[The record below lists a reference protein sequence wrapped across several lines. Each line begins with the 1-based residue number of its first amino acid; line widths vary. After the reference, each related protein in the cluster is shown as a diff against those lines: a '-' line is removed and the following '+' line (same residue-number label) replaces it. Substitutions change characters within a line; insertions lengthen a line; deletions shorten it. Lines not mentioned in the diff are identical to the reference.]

1 MPDSSVQLKQ
11 LLNDSIVSQSI
22 RHIVL
27 SSPRRK
33 DQEIRRIDVRPV
45 RIKAGLRYQ
54 LASRS
59 KTQEFHENLDPADT
73 VSRILKL
80 ASDSFQEVRVVTNT
94 AVWEGRSSGS
104 GHYTLKAN
112 KSGPSLS
119 NPPVS
124 GTVSESNPDNSA
136 LDHNRRRAYLIPEGQ
151 PCPFLIRTGIMS
163 SSGQVLAK
171 HFHKFRQIN
180 RYLEFIRDIV
190 GSLPE
195 SEPIGIVDFGCGK
208 SYLTFAAHY
217 LFSTVLKRDFRIT
230 GLDQRPD
237 VINTCR
243 EITAD
248 LGLSDLQFERG
259 QIAGYNPQHPVHLA
273 ISLHACNTATDDAIY
288 QAVQWKSPVIMAVP
302 CCQHELAEQLTP
314 KVAPLFTT
322 SGIVREQFASLATDS
337 IRAALLRAIGYDAD
351 IMEFIETEHTPK
363 NLLIRAI
370 RRTGRSDDRR
380 PELEH
385 VMQIR
390 TELNA
395 RPLRLERL
403 LREGG
408 FLPQ

>member
-1 MPDSSVQLKQ
+1 
-11 LLNDSIVSQSI
+11 
-22 RHIVL
+22 
-27 SSPRRK
+27 
-33 DQEIRRIDVRPV
+33 
-45 RIKAGLRYQ
+45 
-54 LASRS
+54 
-59 KTQEFHENLDPADT
+59 
-73 VSRILKL
+73 
-80 ASDSFQEVRVVTNT
+80 
-94 AVWEGRSSGS
+94 
-104 GHYTLKAN
+104 
-112 KSGPSLS
+112 
-119 NPPVS
+119 
-124 GTVSESNPDNSA
+124 
-136 LDHNRRRAYLIPEGQ
+136 
-151 PCPFLIRTGIMS
+151 MS

-180 RYLEFIRDIV
+180 RYLEFIRDIA
-190 GSLPE
+190 GSLPVN
-195 SEPIGIVDFGCGK
+195 EPIGIVDFGCGK

-217 LFSTVLKRDFRIT
+217 LFSSVLKRDCRIT

-237 VINTCR
+237 VISTCR

-248 LGLSDLQFERG
+248 LGLRDLQFERG

-288 QAVQWKSPVIMAVP
+288 QAIQWKSPVIMAVP
-302 CCQHELAEQLTP
+302 CCQHELAEQLTA

-363 NLLIRAI
+363 NLLIRAV

-380 PELEH
+380 HELEQ